1 MELPDLIT
9 ERFNHGCGH
18 FISSDNKMVIDVTK
32 NNYVIILLNNH
43 LNIQVYLVTGGG
55 GANGLFPLGLQ
66 SSTET
71 LVEGSEAWTEVGELP
86 VAIIG
91 LRGVSLNNN
100 IFMTGNIISL
110 MTNP

>member
-1 MELPDLIT
+1 M
-9 ERFNHGCGH
+9 
-18 FISSDNKMVIDVTK
+18 
-32 NNYVIILLNNH
+32 
-43 LNIQVYLVTGGG
+43 
-55 GANGLFPLGLQ
+55 
-66 SSTET
+66 
-71 LVEGSEAWTEVGELP
+71 EGSEAWTEVGELP